1 MVGENVRR
9 SFSRRRS
16 SRTVDYQS
24 ERSLLLSKAFHAMDT
39 YGEGAL
45 TPEDLLHRLRL
56 AMYAHPLYKDKDF
69 STSLNVRDFDAD
81 GDGMITNAEFVQGM
95 DSSLFDE
102 NDPASESVPTWVQCL
117 SDIHDRYPKFAPKPE
132 VTTQAMAEVK
142 ALNKA
147 LAEHESQ
154 AAEMDRRQEQLRQQL
169 TSAENEAVAV
179 EQQLKSQAAERA
191 QLETELKR
199 ELHVAQAQS
208 AARAAEVAGGL
219 AQMERERT
227 AQQEHLPIIPMATVH
242 QYRSSYRR

>member
-1 MVGENVRR
+1 MQGAASPRQAARREQRDSASLADNPFMVGENVRR

-81 GDGMITNAEFVQGM
+81 GDGMITTAEFVQGM

-102 NDPASESVPTWVQCL
+102 NDPASESVPTWVQ
-117 SDIHDRYPKFAPKPE
+117 S
-132 VTTQAMAEVK
+132 VTTSV
-142 ALNKA
+142 
-147 LAEHESQ
+147 
-154 AAEMDRRQEQLRQQL
+154 L
-169 TSAENEAVAV
+169 TLVPTYNPLCS
-179 EQQLKSQAAERA
+179 KTSW
-191 QLETELKR
+191 
-199 ELHVAQAQS
+199 HW
-208 AARAAEVAGGL
+208 
-219 AQMERERT
+219 
-227 AQQEHLPIIPMATVH
+227 
-242 QYRSSYRR
+242 